1 MRHLNSGRKLGRTAS
16 HRKAM
21 LANLATSVLDKE
33 RVTTT
38 LAKAKEVRGVVERL
52 ITYGKKGNL
61 HGIRLAARSVKDK
74 DVLKKLFDDIAPMY
88 KEREGGYT
96 RIVKLGE
103 RRGDNA
109 ELSIIELVGRDGDDQ
124 RRRKKKKSAS
134 TSSGEKRKAR
144 AESVATEVSPST
156 AETAEAV
163 KSTTAAE
170 ESVADNTEAT
180 SEQAPVSS
188 EKEKK
193 KKEGDENSGSGE
205 EENKKE

>member
-61 HGIRLAARSVKDK
+61 HGIRLAARSVKSK
-74 DVLKKLFDDIAPMY
+74 DVLKKLFDDIAPAY

-96 RIVKLGE
+96 RIIKLGE

-109 ELSIIELVGRDGDDQ
+109 ELSIIELVGRAGDEP
-124 RRRKKKKSAS
+124 RRRKKKKAS
-134 TSSGEKRKAR
+134 KPSGEKRKAR
-144 AESVATEVSPST
+144 SESRPAETAASAAESAEEEAKPIVATEESASEAT
-156 AETAEAV
+156 ETA
-163 KSTTAAE
+163 
-170 ESVADNTEAT
+170 
-180 SEQAPVSS
+180 SEQAPVTS
-188 EKEKK
+188 EEKAEQKEV
-193 KKEGDENSGSGE
+193 DENSGSGE
-205 EENKKE
+205 EESKKE

>member
-1 MRHLNSGRKLGRTAS
+1 
-16 HRKAM
+16 M

-52 ITYGKKGNL
+52 ITYGKKGSL

-109 ELSIIELVGRDGDDQ
+109 ELSIIELVGREGDEP
-124 RRRKKKKSAS
+124 RRRKKKKAAPKASA
-134 TSSGEKRKAR
+134 EKRKTQSEKKDSQVKA
-144 AESVATEVSPST
+144 PST
-156 AETAEAV
+156 EGGEEVKPTAT
-163 KSTTAAE
+163 SE
-170 ESVADNTEAT
+170 ESVSESPESTSAQAT
-180 SEQAPVSS
+180 VSS
-188 EKEKK
+188 EE
-193 KKEGDENSGSGE
+193 KEGNENSGSGE
-205 EENKKE
+205 EESKKE

>member
-61 HGIRLAARSVKDK
+61 HGIRLAARSVKSK
-74 DVLKKLFDDIAPMY
+74 DVLKKLFDDIAPAY

-96 RIVKLGE
+96 RIIKLGE

-109 ELSIIELVGRDGDDQ
+109 ELSIIELVGRAGDEP
-124 RRRKKKKSAS
+124 RRRKKKKAS
-134 TSSGEKRKAR
+134 KPSGEKRKAR
-144 AESVATEVSPST
+144 SESKPAEAAAPAAESAEEAKTTVATEESASE
-156 AETAEAV
+156 ANETA
-163 KSTTAAE
+163 
-170 ESVADNTEAT
+170 
-180 SEQAPVSS
+180 SEQAPVTS
-188 EKEKK
+188 EEKA
-193 KKEGDENSGSGE
+193 EQEEVDENSGSGE
-205 EENKKE
+205 EESKKE

>member
-74 DVLKKLFDDIAPMY
+74 DVLKKLFDDIAPTY

-109 ELSIIELVGRDGDDQ
+109 ELSIIELVGRGGDEP
-124 RRRKKKKSAS
+124 RRRKKKRAASKASA
-134 TSSGEKRKAR
+134 EKRKAQGEKKDSQITASSTEG
-144 AESVATEVSPST
+144 AEEVKPTATS
-156 AETAEAV
+156 
-163 KSTTAAE
+163 E
-170 ESVADNTEAT
+170 ESVSESLEST
-180 SEQAPVSS
+180 SAQAAASS
-188 EKEKK
+188 EE
-193 KKEGDENSGSGE
+193 KEGNENSGSGE
-205 EENKKE
+205 EESKKE